1 MQAPKTR
8 REKKYTP
15 KAQAEREPMPL
26 NETLAMLW
34 TKKKSLKK

>member
-1 MQAPKTR
+1 MKAPKTK

-15 KAQAEREPMPL
+15 KAEPAREPMPL

-34 TKKKSLKK
+34 KKKKSAKK